1 MAVDIAF
8 FCQKLSDINT
18 ANILNIRGR
27 PPSTGVVLQL
37 IVLTRTTAEGY
48 GANLARDS
56 QIVVRSTTLCVGFFL
71 INVGNRL
78 D

>member
-56 QIVVRSTTLCVGFFL
+56 QIVVLLCVGFFL